1 MAHDMPAAQCNLLPP
16 PPSPPHPQHGAEI
29 HVKTYNCAGV
39 DGSKMRAMFIENLS
53 WQNGLFSAG
62 AGLLGWIAYVCLKQG
77 LMSLKTR
84 RIPSCNGFIPVIG
97 HSFELLRDNVWK
109 VFASMGASHGPVCKL
124 FVMGQLYVV
133 VSSPEAVKHVLMH
146 PEIYHKDKG
155 TYGFFKS
162 LLGTGIVT
170 AEGEHHQRL
179 RRLVSNIMKNNIL
192 GDAAAYSH
200 AATERLL
207 QSLDAHLLSS
217 AATQPVEIGEML
229 RLLTLQVIGTAVLGL
244 EPEESNRELP
254 QLYLPIIEECN
265 DRVWFPPRM
274 FLPTKSNIMFGR
286 HVNQLNAFVVKQI
299 EKRRDERSRPAFDK
313 KAPPRDILDRF
324 FEGYEDKLDSKVVLQ
339 VNWILKMHKARD
351 SIVFVQLRDDLK
363 TFLFAGHDTSATVSV
378 TAPLH
383 SVSPHVSSFSF

>member
-1 MAHDMPAAQCNLLPP
+1 MFAAAMSL
-16 PPSPPHPQHGAEI
+16 QHGLY
-29 HVKTYNCAGV
+29 V
-39 DGSKMRAMFIENLS
+39 
-53 WQNGLFSAG
+53 AG
-62 AGLLGWIAYVCLKQG
+62 AGLLGWIAYVCIKQG
-77 LMSLKTR
+77 LMALKTR
-84 RIPSCNGFIPVIG
+84 QIPSCHGFLPVIG

-109 VFASMGASHGPVCKL
+109 VFASMGATHGPVCKL

-133 VSSPEAVKHVLMH
+133 VSSPEAVKHVLMN
-146 PEIYHKDKG
+146 PDIYHKDKG

-207 QSLDAHLLSS
+207 QSLDAHLQSDAS
-217 AATQPVEIGEML
+217 NSVEIGEML

-244 EPEESNRELP
+244 DPEESNRELP

-286 HVNQLNAFVVKQI
+286 HVSQLNAFIVRQI
-299 EKRRDERSRPAFDK
+299 RKRQAERNSPTFNK

-324 FEGYEDKLDSKVVLQ
+324 FEGYEDKFDDKAVLQ
-339 VNWILKMHKARD
+339 VDWTVVPCKCI
-351 SIVFVQLRDDLK
+351 
-363 TFLFAGHDTSATVSV
+363 TSSLTLVCSCAT
-378 TAPLH
+378 T
-383 SVSPHVSSFSF
+383 

>member
-1 MAHDMPAAQCNLLPP
+1 MFASGMNL
-16 PPSPPHPQHGAEI
+16 H
-29 HVKTYNCAGV
+29 Y
-39 DGSKMRAMFIENLS
+39 
-53 WQNGLFSAG
+53 GLYAAG
-62 AGLLGWIAYVCLKQG
+62 AGLLGWIAYVCIKQG
-77 LMSLKTR
+77 LMALKTR
-84 RIPSCNGFIPVIG
+84 QIPSCHGFLPVIG

-133 VSSPEAVKHVLMH
+133 VSSPEAVRHVLMN
-146 PEIYHKDKG
+146 PDIYHKDKG

-170 AEGEHHQRL
+170 AEGAHHQRL

-207 QSLDAHLLSS
+207 QSLDAHLQSGAS
-217 AATQPVEIGEML
+217 GQSVEIGEML

-244 EPEESNRELP
+244 DPEESNRELP

-274 FLPTKSNIMFGR
+274 FLPTKSNIMFSR
-286 HVNQLNAFVVKQI
+286 HVNQLNAFIVRQI
-299 EKRRDERSRPAFDK
+299 RKRQAERNSPTFNR

-324 FEGYEDKLDSKVVLQ
+324 FEGYEDKFDDTAVLQ
-339 VNWILKMHKARD
+339 VDYTLIFCAC
-351 SIVFVQLRDDLK
+351 I
-363 TFLFAGHDTSATVSV
+363 T
-378 TAPLH
+378 
-383 SVSPHVSSFSF
+383 

>member
-1 MAHDMPAAQCNLLPP
+1 MRSMFAAAMSL
-16 PPSPPHPQHGAEI
+16 QHGLY
-29 HVKTYNCAGV
+29 V
-39 DGSKMRAMFIENLS
+39 
-53 WQNGLFSAG
+53 AG
-62 AGLLGWIAYVCLKQG
+62 AGLLGWIAYVCIKQG
-77 LMSLKTR
+77 LMALKTR
-84 RIPSCNGFIPVIG
+84 QIPSCHGFLPVIG

-109 VFASMGASHGPVCKL
+109 VFASMGATHGPVCKL

-133 VSSPEAVKHVLMH
+133 VSSPEAVKHVLMN
-146 PEIYHKDKG
+146 PDIYHKDKG

-207 QSLDAHLLSS
+207 QSLDAHLQSDAS
-217 AATQPVEIGEML
+217 NSVEIGEML

-244 EPEESNRELP
+244 DPEESNRELP

-286 HVNQLNAFVVKQI
+286 HVSQLNAFIVRQI
-299 EKRRDERSRPAFDK
+299 RKRQAERNSPTFNK

-324 FEGYEDKLDSKVVLQ
+324 FEGYEDKFDDKAVLQ
-339 VNWILKMHKARD
+339 VDWTVVPCKCI
-351 SIVFVQLRDDLK
+351 
-363 TFLFAGHDTSATVSV
+363 TSSLTLVCSCAT
-378 TAPLH
+378 T
-383 SVSPHVSSFSF
+383 

>member
-1 MAHDMPAAQCNLLPP
+1 MFAAAMSL
-16 PPSPPHPQHGAEI
+16 QHGLYI
-29 HVKTYNCAGV
+29 
-39 DGSKMRAMFIENLS
+39 
-53 WQNGLFSAG
+53 AG
-62 AGLLGWIAYVCLKQG
+62 AGLLGWIAYVCIKQG
-77 LMSLKTR
+77 LMALKTR
-84 RIPSCNGFIPVIG
+84 QIPSCHGFLPVIG

-109 VFASMGASHGPVCKL
+109 VFASMGATHGPVCKL

-133 VSSPEAVKHVLMH
+133 VSSPEAVKHVLMN
-146 PEIYHKDKG
+146 PDIYHKDKG

-207 QSLDAHLLSS
+207 QSLDAHLQSDAS
-217 AATQPVEIGEML
+217 NSVEIGEML

-244 EPEESNRELP
+244 DPEESNRELP

-286 HVNQLNAFVVKQI
+286 HVSQLNAFIVRQI
-299 EKRRDERSRPAFDK
+299 RKRQAERNSPTFNK

-324 FEGYEDKLDSKVVLQ
+324 FEGYEDKFDDKAVLQ
-339 VNWILKMHKARD
+339 VDWTVVPCKCI
-351 SIVFVQLRDDLK
+351 
-363 TFLFAGHDTSATVSV
+363 TSSLTLVCSCAT
-378 TAPLH
+378 T
-383 SVSPHVSSFSF
+383 

>member
-1 MAHDMPAAQCNLLPP
+1 M
-16 PPSPPHPQHGAEI
+16 S
-29 HVKTYNCAGV
+29 T
-39 DGSKMRAMFIENLS
+39 AMENLT
-53 WQNGLFSAG
+53 WRNGFISAG

-84 RIPSCNGFIPVIG
+84 KIPSCNGFLPVIG

-109 VFASMGASHGPVCKL
+109 VFASMGACHGPVCKL

-133 VSSPEAVKHVLMH
+133 VSSPEAVKHVLMNPH
-146 PEIYHKDKG
+146 IYHKDKG

-170 AEGEHHQRL
+170 AEGEHHTRL
-179 RRLVSNIMKNNIL
+179 RRLVSHIMKNNIL

-207 QSLDAHLLSS
+207 LALDAHAKLDV
-217 AATQPVEIGEML
+217 QRGKPVEIGELL

-244 EPEESNRELP
+244 DPEESNRELP

-274 FLPTKSNIMFGR
+274 FFPTKSNIMFSR
-286 HVNQLNAFVVKQI
+286 HVNQLNAFVVRQI
-299 EKRRDERSRPAFDK
+299 KKRQEERNDPSFN
-313 KAPPRDILDRF
+313 KANPPRDILDRF
-324 FEGYEDKLDSKVVLQ
+324 FEGYQDKFSDKDVLQ
-339 VNWILKMHKARD
+339 VSVDVTHIRATKRRLNNATC
-351 SIVFVQLRDDLK
+351 S
-363 TFLFAGHDTSATVSV
+363 SAMT
-378 TAPLH
+378 
-383 SVSPHVSSFSF
+383 

>member
-1 MAHDMPAAQCNLLPP
+1 VATEQ
-16 PPSPPHPQHGAEI
+16 I
-29 HVKTYNCAGV
+29 
-39 DGSKMRAMFIENLS
+39 AMFMESLS
-53 WQNGLFSAG
+53 WQNGLIAAG
-62 AGLLGWIAYVCLKQG
+62 AGLLGWIAYVCMKQG

-84 RIPSCNGFIPVIG
+84 QIPSCNGFLPVIG

-170 AEGEHHQRL
+170 AEGAHHTRL

-200 AATERLL
+200 SATERLL
-207 QSLDAHLLSS
+207 LSVDAHAQSDAS
-217 AATQPVEIGEML
+217 NRPVEIGEML

-244 EPEESNRELP
+244 DPEESNRELP

-274 FLPTKSNIMFGR
+274 FFPTKSNFMFGR
-286 HVNQLNAFVVKQI
+286 HVSQLNAFVVRQI
-299 EKRRDERSRPAFDK
+299 KKRQEERNKPTFDK
-313 KAPPRDILDRF
+313 AQPPRDILDRF
-324 FEGYEDKLDSKVVLQ
+324 FEGYQDKFDDKDVMQVLCRLLVKSCEKVTVTPSFYPAASRRLED
-339 VNWILKMHKARD
+339 I
-351 SIVFVQLRDDLK
+351 FVCRPRHQRNCN
-363 TFLFAGHDTSATVSV
+363 F
-378 TAPLH
+378 
-383 SVSPHVSSFSF
+383 

>member
-1 MAHDMPAAQCNLLPP
+1 MSSTA
-16 PPSPPHPQHGAEI
+16 
-29 HVKTYNCAGV
+29 V
-39 DGSKMRAMFIENLS
+39 DLSKMFIENFS
-53 WQNGLFSAG
+53 WQGCAFSAG
-62 AGLLGWIAYVCLKQG
+62 AGLLGWLAYVCLKQG
-77 LMSLKTR
+77 LMALKTR
-84 RIPSCNGFIPVIG
+84 RIPSCNGFLPVIG

-133 VSSPEAVKHVLMH
+133 VSSPEAVKQVLMR

-179 RRLVSNIMKNNIL
+179 RRLVSHIMKNNIL

-200 AATERLL
+200 SATERLL
-207 QSLDAHLLSS
+207 HSLDAHVQCS
-217 AATQPVEIGEML
+217 AAQQPVEIGEML

-244 EPEESNRELP
+244 DPEESNRELP

-274 FLPTKSNIMFGR
+274 FFPTKRNIMFGR
-286 HVNQLNAFVVKQI
+286 HVSQLNAFVVKQI
-299 EKRRDERSRPAFDK
+299 RKRQKERSMPTFDK
-313 KAPPRDILDRF
+313 QAPPRDILDRF
-324 FEGYEDKLDSKVVLQ
+324 FQGYEDKFDEKAVLQ
-339 VNWILKMHKARD
+339 VNQPAL
-351 SIVFVQLRDDLK
+351 LRL
-363 TFLFAGHDTSATVSV
+363 LINYIC
-378 TAPLH
+378 P
-383 SVSPHVSSFSF
+383 SFGTT

>member
-1 MAHDMPAAQCNLLPP
+1 MFAAAMSL
-16 PPSPPHPQHGAEI
+16 QHGL
-29 HVKTYNCAGV
+29 Y
-39 DGSKMRAMFIENLS
+39 L
-53 WQNGLFSAG
+53 AG
-62 AGLLGWIAYVCLKQG
+62 AGLLGWIAYVCIKQG
-77 LMSLKTR
+77 LMALKTR
-84 RIPSCNGFIPVIG
+84 QIPSCHGFLPVIG

-109 VFASMGASHGPVCKL
+109 VFASMGATHGPVCKL

-133 VSSPEAVKHVLMH
+133 VSSPEAVKHVLMN
-146 PEIYHKDKG
+146 PDIYHKDKG

-207 QSLDAHLLSS
+207 QSLDAHLQSDAS
-217 AATQPVEIGEML
+217 NSVEIGEML

-244 EPEESNRELP
+244 DPEESNRELP

-286 HVNQLNAFVVKQI
+286 HVSQLNAFIVRQI
-299 EKRRDERSRPAFDK
+299 RKRQTERNSPTFNK

-324 FEGYEDKLDSKVVLQ
+324 FEGYEDKFDDKAVLQ
-339 VNWILKMHKARD
+339 VDWTVVPCKCI
-351 SIVFVQLRDDLK
+351 
-363 TFLFAGHDTSATVSV
+363 TSSLTLVCSCAT
-378 TAPLH
+378 T
-383 SVSPHVSSFSF
+383 

>member
-1 MAHDMPAAQCNLLPP
+1 MNL
-16 PPSPPHPQHGAEI
+16 H
-29 HVKTYNCAGV
+29 Y
-39 DGSKMRAMFIENLS
+39 
-53 WQNGLFSAG
+53 GLYAAG
-62 AGLLGWIAYVCLKQG
+62 AGLLGWIAYVCIKQG
-77 LMSLKTR
+77 LMALKTR
-84 RIPSCNGFIPVIG
+84 QIPSCHGFLPVIG
-97 HSFELLRDNVWK
+97 HIFELLRDNVWK

-133 VSSPEAVKHVLMH
+133 VSSPEAVRHVLMN
-146 PEIYHKDKG
+146 PDIYHKDKG

-170 AEGEHHQRL
+170 AEGAHHQRL

-207 QSLDAHLLSS
+207 QSLDAHLQSGAS
-217 AATQPVEIGEML
+217 GQSVEIGEML

-244 EPEESNRELP
+244 DPEESNRELP

-274 FLPTKSNIMFGR
+274 FLPTKSNIMFSR
-286 HVNQLNAFVVKQI
+286 HVNQLNAFIVRQI
-299 EKRRDERSRPAFDK
+299 RKRQAERNSPTFNR

-324 FEGYEDKLDSKVVLQ
+324 FEGYEDKFDDTAVLQ
-339 VNWILKMHKARD
+339 VDYTLIFCAC
-351 SIVFVQLRDDLK
+351 I
-363 TFLFAGHDTSATVSV
+363 T
-378 TAPLH
+378 
-383 SVSPHVSSFSF
+383 

>member
-1 MAHDMPAAQCNLLPP
+1 MFASGMNL
-16 PPSPPHPQHGAEI
+16 H
-29 HVKTYNCAGV
+29 Y
-39 DGSKMRAMFIENLS
+39 
-53 WQNGLFSAG
+53 GLYAAG
-62 AGLLGWIAYVCLKQG
+62 AGLLGWIAYVCIKQG
-77 LMSLKTR
+77 LMALKTR
-84 RIPSCNGFIPVIG
+84 QIPSCHGFLPVIG

-133 VSSPEAVKHVLMH
+133 VSSPEAVRHVLMN
-146 PEIYHKDKG
+146 PDIYHKDKG

-170 AEGEHHQRL
+170 AEGAHHQRL

-207 QSLDAHLLSS
+207 QSLDAHLQSGAS
-217 AATQPVEIGEML
+217 GQSVEIGEML

-244 EPEESNRELP
+244 DPEESNRELP

-274 FLPTKSNIMFGR
+274 FLPTKSNIMFSR
-286 HVNQLNAFVVKQI
+286 HVNQLNAFIVRQI
-299 EKRRDERSRPAFDK
+299 RKRQAERNSPTFNR

-324 FEGYEDKLDSKVVLQ
+324 FEGYEDKFDDTAVLQ
-339 VNWILKMHKARD
+339 VDYTLMFCACI
-351 SIVFVQLRDDLK
+351 
-363 TFLFAGHDTSATVSV
+363 T
-378 TAPLH
+378 
-383 SVSPHVSSFSF
+383 

>member
-1 MAHDMPAAQCNLLPP
+1 MNL
-16 PPSPPHPQHGAEI
+16 H
-29 HVKTYNCAGV
+29 Y
-39 DGSKMRAMFIENLS
+39 
-53 WQNGLFSAG
+53 GLYAAG
-62 AGLLGWIAYVCLKQG
+62 AGLLGWIAYVCIKQG
-77 LMSLKTR
+77 LMALKTR
-84 RIPSCNGFIPVIG
+84 QIPSCHGFLPVIG

-133 VSSPEAVKHVLMH
+133 VSSPEAVRHVLMN
-146 PEIYHKDKG
+146 PDIYHKDKG

-170 AEGEHHQRL
+170 AEGAHHQRL

-207 QSLDAHLLSS
+207 QSLDAHLQSGAS
-217 AATQPVEIGEML
+217 GQSVEIGEML

-244 EPEESNRELP
+244 DPEESNRELP

-274 FLPTKSNIMFGR
+274 FLPTKSNIMFSR
-286 HVNQLNAFVVKQI
+286 HVNQLNAFIVRQI
-299 EKRRDERSRPAFDK
+299 RKRQAERNSPTFNR

-324 FEGYEDKLDSKVVLQ
+324 FEGYEDKFDDTAVLQ
-339 VNWILKMHKARD
+339 VDYTLMFCACI
-351 SIVFVQLRDDLK
+351 
-363 TFLFAGHDTSATVSV
+363 T
-378 TAPLH
+378 
-383 SVSPHVSSFSF
+383 

>member
-1 MAHDMPAAQCNLLPP
+1 MNL
-16 PPSPPHPQHGAEI
+16 H
-29 HVKTYNCAGV
+29 Y
-39 DGSKMRAMFIENLS
+39 
-53 WQNGLFSAG
+53 GLYAAG
-62 AGLLGWIAYVCLKQG
+62 AGLLGWIAYVCIKQG
-77 LMSLKTR
+77 LMALKMR
-84 RIPSCNGFIPVIG
+84 QIPSCHGFLPVIG

-133 VSSPEAVKHVLMH
+133 VSSPEAVRHVLMN
-146 PEIYHKDKG
+146 PDIYHKDKG

-170 AEGEHHQRL
+170 AEGAHHQRL

-207 QSLDAHLLSS
+207 QSLDAHLQSGAS
-217 AATQPVEIGEML
+217 GQSVEIGEML

-244 EPEESNRELP
+244 DPEESNRELP

-274 FLPTKSNIMFGR
+274 FLPTKSNIMFSR
-286 HVNQLNAFVVKQI
+286 HVNQLNAFIVRQI
-299 EKRRDERSRPAFDK
+299 RKRQAERNSPTFNR

-324 FEGYEDKLDSKVVLQ
+324 FEGYEDKFDDTAVLQ
-339 VNWILKMHKARD
+339 VDYTLIFCAC
-351 SIVFVQLRDDLK
+351 I
-363 TFLFAGHDTSATVSV
+363 T
-378 TAPLH
+378 
-383 SVSPHVSSFSF
+383 